1 MNLIKKNMVLAIVLC
16 ATLVIALGLLYLVS
30 RRYGGMKTSLAEVQT
45 LRDEINDLNDV
56 VKKPI
61 APLKENVESIH
72 TDFLFIRESTRDL
85 QQVFGKPYHQSLE
98 AFATALEFASVA
110 QLKEKWAA
118 FFRRES
124 TGRIRPQ
131 QAFLKFL
138 GEYDREKVDRAV
150 AEFKREAETH
160 SVELLNEANLND
172 VILEALGHPRT
183 MSPEACKT
191 YITYMQAS
199 LAQMLQPQ
207 PPKEGEHVVVLGS
220 GVEKFTFADF
230 DNRMP
235 LRSDVSYIIKNWKLI
250 EDLAFRLKK
259 SQVSHLAAISRRE
272 SLKGRE
278 ADAYLYLPYEIEIEG
293 PQEAV
298 QALLNSLQD
307 AWQENRTYIVRD
319 LEFSKSADEVAGAVS
334 PTPARPE
341 ASAPDRRPG
350 RTPGIPGAPGSASDI
365 DAAAQAAIE
374 ARADFG
380 RVLIGRNR
388 NVKAKIVFDYV
399 IFIGDEIKGD

>member
-72 TDFLFIRESTRDL
+72 ADFLFIRESTRDL
-85 QQVFGKPYHQSLE
+85 QQVFGKPYHRALQ
-98 AFATALEFASVA
+98 AFATALEFETVA
-110 QLKEKWAA
+110 LLKEKWTA
-118 FFRRES
+118 FFRREANN
-124 TGRIRPQ
+124 RIRPQ
-131 QAFLKFL
+131 QAFLKFI

-207 PPKEGEHVVVLGS
+207 PPKEGEHVVVLGN
-220 GVEKFTFADF
+220 GVDKFTFADF

-259 SQVSHLAAISRRE
+259 SQVSHLATISRRE

-293 PQEAV
+293 TQDAV
-298 QALLNSLQD
+298 QAFLNSLQD
-307 AWQENRTYIVRD
+307 AWQENRTYIVRN
-319 LEFSKSADEVAGAVS
+319 LEFSKSVDEVANVASAAPV
-334 PTPARPE
+334 RPE
-341 ASAPDRRPG
+341 PSAPDRRPG
-350 RTPGIPGAPGSASDI
+350 SRSRQDGGLGAEI
-365 DAAAQAAIE
+365 DAATQAAIE

-388 NVKAKIVFDYV
+388 NVKAKIAFDYV